1 MFDFSKFSSDNLS
14 PEVNR
19 TLKKTKV
26 LLADNNLIFRQTIK
40 ELLVSQGQIEIVGEA
55 EDGWQAVQKARE
67 LQPQVILM
75 DIRMPKMNGLKATR
89 RIKKEF
95 PSIGIIILTL
105 YDNLEYQTEAE
116 KLGADGYLPK
126 RALSAASLIRTIEK
140 ASQGQG

>member
-1 MFDFSKFSSDNLS
+1 MFDFSKISSNNRA

-19 TLKKTKV
+19 TFKKTKV
-26 LLADNNLIFRQTIK
+26 LLADNNFIFRQTIK

-67 LQPQVILM
+67 LLPQVILM

-95 PSIGIIILTL
+95 PSIGVIVLTL

-116 KLGADGYLPK
+116 KSGADGYLSK
-126 RALSAASLIRTIEK
+126 KTLSAASLVRTIEK
-140 ASQGQG
+140 VS